1 LVPSRAFIKV
11 DFPTFGRP
19 IRATNPDRK
28 EFEDVSIMVA
38 FYHFQIDLNTKMGK
52 KRENWVL
59 TIGIK
64 IRYNVLLS
72 TGLIYSLKFTTLAG
86 KHQ

>member
-1 LVPSRAFIKV
+1 
-11 DFPTFGRP
+11 
-19 IRATNPDRK
+19 
-28 EFEDVSIMVA
+28 
-38 FYHFQIDLNTKMGK
+38 MGK